1 MKIAIMIM
9 MMVKKE
15 IEEKRNSR
23 KLWVKWD

>member
-1 MKIAIMIM
+1 MKIVIMNM